1 LRQEGIKTNLEQKG
15 VEILFPS
22 YSAQDIFPQNKLR
35 TLVLRK
41 ETSRTERLSTRRGG
55 KKKRLQLAPRDWRK
69 FLKKK

>member
-1 LRQEGIKTNLEQKG
+1 LFRQEGIKTNLEQKG

-41 ETSRTERLSTRRGG
+41 ETSRTEQLSTRRGKEKDCNLLPG
-55 KKKRLQLAPRDWRK
+55 TGEN
-69 FLKKK
+69 